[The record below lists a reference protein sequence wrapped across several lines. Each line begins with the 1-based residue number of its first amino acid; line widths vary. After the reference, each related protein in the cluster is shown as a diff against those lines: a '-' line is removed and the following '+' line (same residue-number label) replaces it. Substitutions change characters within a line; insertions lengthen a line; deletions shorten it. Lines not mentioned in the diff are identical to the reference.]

1 MYSFIIR
8 PLSLGKYLYLFQS
21 FDFEMKWIYLNL
33 PSLVLVEISIFRQSQ
48 LKNWF
53 WDFSF
58 VPPFTTISWMGLLK
72 VIAPLV
78 TFLPLPGDLFYMVLS
93 KRGFR
98 AFNICKVSFSLVV
111 FWPTRKRKLER
122 KWFVCLVKA
131 AFNRDLKIFFV
142 TGFVCFRFDVNLGLA
157 FVIFVWFSGR
167 SGKILLK
174 GFFRFFITFLI
185 TVSYNFGK
193 G

>member
-1 MYSFIIR
+1 MR
-8 PLSLGKYLYLFQS
+8 
-21 FDFEMKWIYLNL
+21 WIYLNL

-48 LKNWF
+48 LKNWI

-58 VPPFTTISWMGLLK
+58 VPPFITISWMGLVK
-72 VIAPLV
+72 VVAPLV
-78 TFLPLPGDLFYMVLS
+78 AFLPLWEDLFYMVLS

-142 TGFVCFRFDVNLGLA
+142 TGFVCFRFDVNLGLT